1 MTRKEIAEKHGA
13 IILRKSGLLRYIRRS
28 GFSFADDVDILA
40 KNSSSAQS
48 LVNIFEKAISWS
60 KCFVAAPHKFGTI
73 GFRGCK
79 GGKLMIFDPAIKY
92 GSLAITCL
100 NSQDDKLYRILGR
113 RFSTS
118 DDQDDIKDFVASEV
132 VSFLDKIDNDILAA
146 PSKLRMY
153 RLGFQ
158 AYMTW
163 SFSCNEIDPIWMR
176 DTLRPTISSYLI
188 KWSGLPKRGA
198 NHDILYLRHPHRG
211 LKLPDPNIIYQ
222 TLRVSAWQ
230 QLFQSSDP
238 LIRRAADESKRL
250 FKKSHAFNPFQLLD
264 LHMKRC
270 ISNDSEF
277 VTRGRFHQRQALRKS
292 VSAHL
297 YADLIVSMR
306 KKAPLQC
313 DQVSR
318 PHPDP
323 SGIAD
328 FSFIIDSGNDARL
341 TKFLVNATLNTLATA
356 SRRSWLFG
364 SSEVCKL
371 CDKNLPQTVA
381 HVLGNCPYSLAVA
394 PATFNRYLWRHNL
407 VLKSLVNALLKYGKN
422 RSLILFS
429 DLPDHASKYDPSNP
443 PFNVA
448 LHGEFRPDML
458 IGDDNGNVIIGELS
472 VPMEHLAA
480 ARRLEVPN
488 LNRQAPE

>member
-1 MTRKEIAEKHGA
+1 
-13 IILRKSGLLRYIRRS
+13 
-28 GFSFADDVDILA
+28 
-40 KNSSSAQS
+40 
-48 LVNIFEKAISWS
+48 
-60 KCFVAAPHKFGTI
+60 
-73 GFRGCK
+73 
-79 GGKLMIFDPAIKY
+79 
-92 GSLAITCL
+92 
-100 NSQDDKLYRILGR
+100 
-113 RFSTS
+113 
-118 DDQDDIKDFVASEV
+118 
-132 VSFLDKIDNDILAA
+132 
-146 PSKLRMY
+146 
-153 RLGFQ
+153 
-158 AYMTW
+158 
-163 SFSCNEIDPIWMR
+163 
-176 DTLRPTISSYLI
+176 
-188 KWSGLPKRGA
+188 
-198 NHDILYLRHPHRG
+198 
-211 LKLPDPNIIYQ
+211 
-222 TLRVSAWQ
+222 
-230 QLFQSSDP
+230 
-238 LIRRAADESKRL
+238 
-250 FKKSHAFNPFQLLD
+250 
-264 LHMKRC
+264 MKRC

-407 VLKSLVNALLKYGKN
+407 VLKSLVNALLKHGKN
-422 RSLILFS
+422 RSLIIFS

-480 ARRLEVPN
+480 ARHQQKFLKYQALIDKLPNDSHGSVIAFEVCSDNGMVCPSLNPLLELFMVN
-488 LNRQAPE
+488 KRVQKIIKKELQIVALRASARIFSARDQRDWLG